1 MRRFR
6 AAASVA
12 AETMEFR
19 ILGPLEVSSDGEA
32 VDVGGRK
39 QRTLL
44 AMLLLEANRVVAQ
57 DRLIEALWEDEPP
70 DTAAKG
76 LQVYVSQ
83 LRKALGKDRLETR
96 SPGYVLR
103 AEPGELDVL
112 QFERLQDE
120 GRFDEALALWRGAPL
135 ADFAYQRFAQAEI
148 ARLEEAR
155 LRCLEGRIERDLE
168 RGRHDAVV
176 GELETLVASHPLRE
190 GLRRLL
196 MLALYRCGRQAEA
209 LEAYQQGR
217 QALVDELGIE
227 PGRALRD
234 LQQAILN
241 QDPGLDAP
249 AGEPPAAEGRALPRG
264 TVTLFF
270 ADVEGSTRLVYTL
283 GGERYRA
290 VRSRARA
297 IIRASASGNRGSEV
311 DWAGDGVFL
320 AFEQARDAV
329 AAAIGVQRAL
339 ASEPWTPEEA
349 VRMRIGIHTGEPD
362 VGDEGYVGIDVHL
375 AARICAAGHGG
386 QVVLSRRTKDLVPER
401 DGVSFRPL
409 GSHRLRDM
417 DAPQPLFQL
426 VAPGLEESFP
436 PLNTLAGA
444 TLPALHHR
452 LVGRARDL
460 EELQSLVGDRNVR
473 LVTITG
479 PGGAGKSRL
488 ALEVAGAA
496 AVERPVHLVGL
507 APISDPD
514 LVPAA
519 IARTLG
525 VRESPDRP
533 LIETLAES
541 LAHTRSLLFLDN
553 FEHVAPAA
561 RYLAELLHRTPGLG
575 VLTTSRRP
583 LRLIGEQVF
592 PLKPLDVDEAATLFA
607 ELAAARGVVL
617 SDDALP
623 SVHAICRRLDG
634 LPLAIELVA
643 ARLVVLPPARILQAL
658 DEGLGLD
665 MEGPVDLPERQ
676 RTLRATIAWSYDLL
690 TDSQRELL
698 DALAVFAGG
707 CSLEDAQTVARA
719 GASFLADLEALV
731 GWSLLR
737 SDVSDGD
744 VRLSMLETVR
754 ETAEER
760 LAAAGELEDLKR
772 RHAERFLALA
782 LQAEKELSGPDQ
794 AEWLER
800 LEQELDNMRA
810 ALDWCLASRRVEDA
824 VRAES
829 ALGRFWW
836 MHGHVAEARSRLSQ
850 ALAQSDGVA
859 AEVLANGLWWSAR
872 LAARQDDLKAE
883 IPLLEQALELFRELD
898 RPREIAFAIGE
909 LGWIALQQGE
919 HERAAEL
926 CEEALSV
933 ARATGDAEAISGQL
947 NYLADIYSARGD
959 HLAAL
964 AAHEE
969 ALALRRTLDDP
980 LLVTNSTYNLGI
992 AAWENGELERARTA
1006 FEETCALASELG
1018 DVIHRTGATF
1028 MLSELDLLEGDI
1040 AEAERR
1046 ILRCLTVYTELQ
1058 NDRSRA
1064 ECLVVL
1070 GGVAVARGA
1079 LEEAARFFGAAD
1091 RLRGEARPNR
1101 FEIPVLERCLPDLE
1115 VELGDRLTELRSEG
1129 RRLGPEG
1136 LVSAVVSGADG
1147 H

>member
-1 MRRFR
+1 MD
-6 AAASVA
+6 
-12 AETMEFR
+12 FR
-19 ILGPLEVSSDGEA
+19 ILGPLEVSSDGET
-32 VDVGGRK
+32 VDLGGRK

-44 AMLLLEANRVVAQ
+44 AMLLVEANRVVAQ
-57 DRLIEALWEDEPP
+57 ERLIEALWEDEPP
-70 DTAAKG
+70 ETAAKG
-76 LQVYVSQ
+76 VQVYVSQ
-83 LRKALGKDRLETR
+83 LRKALGKERLETR
-96 SPGYVLR
+96 SPGYLLR
-103 AEPGELDVL
+103 VEPDEVDALR
-112 QFERLQDE
+112 FERLRDQ
-120 GRFDEALALWRGAPL
+120 GRLDEALALWRGSPL
-135 ADFAYQRFAQAEI
+135 SDFAYQRFARAEI
-148 ARLEEAR
+148 ARLEELR
-155 LRCLEGRIERDLE
+155 LGCLESRIERDLE
-168 RGRHDAVV
+168 RGLHHAVV
-176 GELETLVASHPLRE
+176 GELETLVAAHPLRE

-209 LEAYQQGR
+209 LDAYQRGR
-217 QALVDELGIE
+217 DALVEELGIE
-227 PGRALRD
+227 PGRSLRD

-249 AGEPPAAEGRALPRG
+249 LGEPPTAAHRTLPRG

-297 IIRASASGNRGSEV
+297 IIRAAASSHRGSEV

-329 AAAIGVQRAL
+329 AAAIEVQLAL
-339 ASEPWTPEEA
+339 AHEPWAPEEA
-349 VRMRIGIHTGEPD
+349 VRLRIGLHTGEPD

-386 QVVLSRRTKDLVPER
+386 QVVLSRRTNELVPEEA
-401 DGVSFRPL
+401 GISFRPL
-409 GSHRLRDM
+409 GSHRLRDV

-426 VAPGLEESFP
+426 VAPGLEDSFP

-452 LVGRARDL
+452 LVGRSRDL
-460 EELQSLVGDRNVR
+460 EELQSLVSHPNVR

-507 APISDPD
+507 APISDPE
-514 LVPAA
+514 LVPVA

-525 VRESPDRP
+525 VRESPGRS
-533 LIETLAES
+533 LIETLSES
-541 LAHTRSLLFLDN
+541 LAHTRALLFLDN

-561 RYLAELLHRTPGLG
+561 RYLAELLQRTPGLG

-592 PLKPLDVDEAATLFA
+592 PLKPLDVDEAATLFS

-617 SDDALP
+617 SEDALP

-643 ARLVVLPPARILQAL
+643 ARVVVLPPARILQAL

-676 RTLRATIAWSYDLL
+676 RTLRATIDWSYDLL
-690 TDSQRELL
+690 ADSQRELL

-707 CSLEDAQTVARA
+707 CTLEDAQAVARA
-719 GASFLADLEALV
+719 GPAFLADLEALV

-760 LAAAGELEDLKR
+760 LATAGKLDDLKR
-772 RHAERFLALA
+772 RHAERFLDLALA
-782 LQAEKELSGPDQ
+782 AEEELSGPRQ

-800 LEQELDNMRA
+800 LEQELDNIRA
-810 ALDWCLASRRVEDA
+810 ALDWCLAAGSVEDA

-836 MHGHVAEARSRLSQ
+836 MHGHVAEARGRLSQ
-850 ALAQSDGVA
+850 ALVQSNGVS

-872 LAARQDDLKAE
+872 LAARQDDLRAE
-883 IPLLEQALELFRELD
+883 IPLLEEALALFRGLD
-898 RPREIAFAIGE
+898 RPREIAFALGE
-909 LGWIALQQGE
+909 LGWIALQQGD
-919 HERAAEL
+919 HERAAQL
-926 CEEALSV
+926 CEEALAA
-933 ARATGDAEAISGQL
+933 ARATGDAGAISGQL

-959 HLAAL
+959 HLRAL

-992 AAWENGELERARTA
+992 AAWEHGEIERARAA
-1006 FEETCALASELG
+1006 FEETCVLASELG
-1018 DVIHRTGATF
+1018 DIIHRTGATF

-1040 AEAERR
+1040 EEAERR
-1046 ILRCLTVYTELQ
+1046 ILRCLAVYTELQ

-1070 GGVAVARGA
+1070 GGVEVARGA
-1079 LEEAARFFGAAD
+1079 FEEAARLFGAAD
-1091 RLRGEARPNR
+1091 RVRGDSPLNR
-1101 FEIPVLERCLPDLE
+1101 FEIPVLERFVPELE
-1115 VELGDRLTELRSEG
+1115 TQLGDRLAELKSEG
-1129 RRLGPEG
+1129 AGLGPEG
-1136 LVSAVVSGADG
+1136 LISAVVSGADG